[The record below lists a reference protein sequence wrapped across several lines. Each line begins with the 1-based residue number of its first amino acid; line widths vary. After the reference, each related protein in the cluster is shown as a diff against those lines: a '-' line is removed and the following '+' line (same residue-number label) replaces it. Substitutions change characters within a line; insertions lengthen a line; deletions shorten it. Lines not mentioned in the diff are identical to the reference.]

1 MVDQNGPAT
10 GAAGLQEQLIATLL
24 QSLVPANNLE
34 KRRRGAKDEPPAL
47 NLATLTVTIIAS

>member
-1 MVDQNGPAT
+1 MVEHTTTAN

-34 KRRRGAKDEPPAL
+34 KPRKGGKDEPPAL
-47 NLATLTVTIIAS
+47 NLATLTVI